1 MFYVFIPICSVVA
14 SGILLVS
21 KFFFFLKGR
30 TERQLIS
37 QLKRLTDKENF
48 AVGILRG
55 RLL

>member
-21 KFFFFLKGR
+21 KFFFLKGR
-30 TERQLIS
+30 TEIQLIS